1 MKQYNNNIMIT
12 LNFFALQYIQVKAII
27 STSLVLVRV
36 GAGVQVEA
44 ADVGITDT
52 GGWSSDW

>member
-44 ADVGITDT
+44 TDVGITDT